1 MSIALRL
8 AAASA
13 ALAAVAATRVA
24 GPVAETTGASCDGA
38 AAHDAVVAAQRSVV
52 DTHAATRTARHTARA
67 QLDEAQAFEASCSAT
82 TSTG

>member
-13 ALAAVAATRVA
+13 AIAAV
-24 GPVAETTGASCDGA
+24 
-38 AAHDAVVAAQRSVV
+38 
-52 DTHAATRTARHTARA
+52 AATRTARHTARA
-67 QLDEAQAFEASCSAT
+67 QLEEAQAFDASCAAT